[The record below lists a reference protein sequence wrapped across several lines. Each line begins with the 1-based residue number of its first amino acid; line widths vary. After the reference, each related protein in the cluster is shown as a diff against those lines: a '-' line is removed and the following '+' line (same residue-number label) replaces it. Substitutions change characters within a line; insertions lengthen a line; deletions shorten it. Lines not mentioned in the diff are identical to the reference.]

1 MAGKKVR
8 RQEATR
14 VYADTSVF
22 GGVFDE
28 GFDLASRRF
37 FEEVRSGRF
46 HLVLSAVVEDELV
59 KAPDRVRQFYDE
71 ISVLAEFV
79 PVSEEAD
86 ALHRAYL
93 SGDFR
98 SRRPRRG
105 HRTGGLTPRCAPR
118 GLGRRLALRHHRK
131 LEFPPYRQLPEN
143 PDVQWNQHGRGTQRN
158 CDLLAPGGNR
168 R

>member
-1 MAGKKVR
+1 MIGKKMR

-22 GGVFDE
+22 GGAFDE
-28 GFDLASRRF
+28 GFDFASRRF

-59 KAPDRVRQFYDE
+59 KAPDRVRRLYDE
-71 ISVLAEFV
+71 ISALAEFV

-93 SGDFR
+93 DAGIVSAG
-98 SRRPRRG
+98 SRLDAL
-105 HRTGGLTPRCAPR
+105 HVALAAVSRCAIIVSWNFRHIVNYRRIPMYNGINMAA
-118 GLGRRLALRHHRK
+118 GLNAIAIYSP
-131 LEFPPYRQLPEN
+131 LEVTADEN
-143 PDVQWNQHGRGTQRN
+143 
-158 CDLLAPGGNR
+158 
-168 R
+168 